1 MIIAAIGHGKQDP
14 KPDTDTRNIILQG
27 GIAEQ
32 EKKRLCQQLKEAET
46 EIQLYNIEP
55 RNRAERRA
63 KTKTKTKKK
72 AGRNTCR

>member
-1 MIIAAIGHGKQDP
+1 MIIATIGHGKQDP
-14 KPDTDTRNIILQG
+14 KPDTDTRSIILQG

-32 EKKRLCQQLKEAET
+32 ENKRLCQQLKEAET
-46 EIQLYNIEP
+46 EIQLYTTEP

-63 KTKTKTKKK
+63 KNKTKKK

>member
-14 KPDTDTRNIILQG
+14 KPDTDTRSIILQG

-63 KTKTKTKKK
+63 KTKTKKK

>member
-14 KPDTDTRNIILQG
+14 KPDTDTRSIILQG

-46 EIQLYNIEP
+46 EIQLYNTEP
-55 RNRAERRA
+55 RNRVERRA
-63 KTKTKTKKK
+63 KNKTKKK

>member
-1 MIIAAIGHGKQDP
+1 MIIAAVGHGKQDP
-14 KPDTDTRNIILQG
+14 KPDTDTRSIILQG

-46 EIQLYNIEP
+46 EIQVYNTEP

-63 KTKTKTKKK
+63 KTRTKTKKK

>member
-14 KPDTDTRNIILQG
+14 KPEVDTRSIALQG
-27 GIAEQ
+27 DLS
-32 EKKRLCQQLKEAET
+32 EKETKRLCQQLKEAET
-46 EIQLYNIEP
+46 EIQVYNTEP

-63 KTKTKTKKK
+63 KARTKTKKK

>member
-1 MIIAAIGHGKQDP
+1 MIIAAVGHGKQDP

-46 EIQLYNIEP
+46 EIHLYNTEP

-63 KTKTKTKKK
+63 KTKNKKK
-72 AGRNTCR
+72 AGRNKCR

>member
-1 MIIAAIGHGKQDP
+1 MIIAAIGHGKQDL
-14 KPDTDTRNIILQG
+14 KPDIDTRNIILQG

-46 EIQLYNIEP
+46 EIQLYTTEP

-63 KTKTKTKKK
+63 KNKNKKK